1 MPIEDF
7 ELKES
12 LGKGSFGSVCKCVR
26 KSDGEVYAMKQ
37 VFIFSP
43 RLNFKSLKRRI
54 KKMPLMKSAFLHPLS
69 RPLWLAT
76 KKLSMMKNH
85 KCSVSS
91 WSLQTKETYKAGSK
105 KPSTLKAEFLKNRFG
120 RSHIMY
126 WKD

>member
-26 KSDGEVYAMKQ
+26 KSDLEVYAMKQ
-37 VFIFSP
+37 VSIFSL
-43 RLNFKSLKRRI
+43 RLNFKSLKRKI

-69 RPLWLAT
+69 RPLWSAT
-76 KKLSMMKNH
+76 RKHSMTKNH
-85 KCSVSS
+85 KCCVSS
-91 WSLQTKETYKAGSK
+91 WSLQTKEIYKAGSK
-105 KPSTLKAEFLKNRFG
+105 KLSTLKAESLKNKFG
-120 RSHIMY
+120 RSRIMY